1 MRLFAFA
8 RFLSIFCA
16 VLQWP
21 ALSQAPPAHLPQ
33 IGYLNDGTLPDRT
46 ALSPAEAS
54 ELEERLTQNPE
65 DETIRGELLNYYWR
79 HSLREPRLQS
89 IYWLIEHHPES
100 DLHESQTAG
109 IYAPVPPDQ
118 LGMRFPSGVPLNDA
132 SDYDRAT
139 QLWQTQVDQHP
150 RDPRVLFNA
159 ARARSFGDVGA
170 EELALVEK
178 AQKLDPSRFTQPLTV
193 LYVLFALQQRGD
205 PASLALLKARLASS
219 QDAALL
225 GSLAREMLKRAGE
238 TSSEGSKGGLQA
250 SAVKSEVVDLI
261 SRAKELQPENR
272 DWDDLM
278 EGAKALASNSQPE
291 RRNGNVASSAPK
303 RLRVA
308 ASIADS
314 NLSASTP
321 AFYPP
326 EAKAAGVQGI
336 VRLTVLIG
344 TDGHVKQVTLV
355 SGHPLLIQSAKDA
368 VAQYVYRP
376 IFLDGQSVEVVAPVD
391 IEFR

>member
-1 MRLFAFA
+1 
-8 RFLSIFCA
+8 
-16 VLQWP
+16 
-21 ALSQAPPAHLPQ
+21 LP
-33 IGYLNDGTLPDRT
+33 GRT

-54 ELEERLTQNPE
+54 DLEERLTQNPE

-79 HSLREPRLQS
+79 HSLRELRLQS

-100 DLHESQTAG
+100 NLHESQTAG
-109 IYAPVPPDQ
+109 IYPPMPPDQ
-118 LGMRFPSGVPLNDA
+118 LDMWFHSGVPLNDA